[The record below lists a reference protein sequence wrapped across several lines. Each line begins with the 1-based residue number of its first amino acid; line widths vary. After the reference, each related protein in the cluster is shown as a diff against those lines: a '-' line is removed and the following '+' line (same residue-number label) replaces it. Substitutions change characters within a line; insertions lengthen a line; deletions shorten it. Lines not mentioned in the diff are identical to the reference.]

1 MIARSLLLLMTV
13 LASAG
18 CAEELE
24 TPTSASDTQP
34 TSVLFVGTLQPRS
47 SRFYSYTLTSAGQ
60 VSAMLASLEQ
70 GQTPMGHTLE
80 LGLGI
85 PAGTG
90 CAVQIAQ
97 DTKTSLVPQIK
108 QDAAAG
114 TYCVRIADT
123 QGLPTAMNFTIRVVH
138 P

>member
-1 MIARSLLLLMTV
+1 MMGPRFLLLAAL
-13 LASAG
+13 LGFAG
-18 CAEELE
+18 CAEELD
-24 TPTSASDTQP
+24 TPTSASNTGS

-47 SRFYSYTLTSAGQ
+47 SRFYSFTLTSAGQ

-70 GQTPMGHTLE
+70 GLTPMTNTVE
-80 LGLGI
+80 LGLGV

-90 CAVQIAQ
+90 CAVQAAQ

-114 TYCVRIADT
+114 TYCVRISDT
-123 QGLPTAMNFTIRVVH
+123 QGLPAAMNFTIRVVH

>member
-1 MIARSLLLLMTV
+1 MIAPRLLLLMTV
-13 LASAG
+13 LAAAG

-24 TPTSASDTQP
+24 TPTSASDTEP
-34 TSVLFVGTLQPRS
+34 TSVLFVGTLQPRG
-47 SRFYSYTLTSAGQ
+47 SRFYSYTLTSGGQ

-70 GQTPMGHTLE
+70 GQTPVANTLE
-80 LGLGI
+80 LGIGV

-97 DTKTSLVPQIK
+97 ETTTSLVPQIK

-123 QGLPTAMNFTIRVVH
+123 QGLPTAMNFTIRVLH

>member
-1 MIARSLLLLMTV
+1 MIALRLLLLVTA
-13 LASAG
+13 LASSG
-18 CAEELE
+18 CAEELD
-24 TPTSASDTQP
+24 TPTSASDTGP

-60 VSAMLASLEQ
+60 VTAMLASLEQ
-70 GQTPMGHTLE
+70 GQMPMPNMLE
-80 LGLGI
+80 LGLGV

-90 CAVQIAQ
+90 CAVQVVR
-97 DTKTSLVPQIK
+97 DTRTSLVPQIK

-123 QGLPTAMNFTIRVVH
+123 QGLPTAMNFTIRVLH

>member
-1 MIARSLLLLMTV
+1 MMATRIAFVLLA
-13 LASAG
+13 LAASG
-18 CAEELE
+18 CAEELD
-24 TPTSASDTQP
+24 TGTSPTSDEP

-47 SRFYSYTLTSAGQ
+47 TRFYSYTVTSAGQ

-70 GQTPMGHTLE
+70 GQTPMANPLE
-80 LGLGI
+80 LALGV

-90 CAVQIAQ
+90 CSAQ
-97 DTKTSLVPQIK
+97 VTQETRSSLVPQIN

-114 TYCVRIADT
+114 TYCVRISDT
-123 QGLPTAMNFTIRVVH
+123 QGLPAAMNFTIRVIH